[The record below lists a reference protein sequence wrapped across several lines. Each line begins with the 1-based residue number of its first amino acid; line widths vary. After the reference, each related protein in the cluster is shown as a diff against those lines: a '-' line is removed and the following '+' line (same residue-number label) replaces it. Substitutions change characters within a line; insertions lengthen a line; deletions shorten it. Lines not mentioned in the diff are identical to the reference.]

1 MRALAVL
8 VSLLALVA
16 SSCGRSP
23 EPVLYA
29 LAPRAAAGT
38 PSGACRAALRRP
50 GLPGYLD
57 RLPIVRRSTSERL
70 DLDGLE
76 RWAAPLESMVTST
89 LVEDLSQR
97 LPSCTIF
104 AEGGSISIGADVS
117 IELELQ
123 RFELGEQGLVEL
135 FAQVALLFPDT
146 DRAAVV
152 QRHALTARPAG
163 RDAQAIVA
171 ALSDLL
177 GQLSDHIAN
186 GILRHSGP
194 PVLGAGTR

>member
-1 MRALAVL
+1 VRIFAFL
-8 VSLLALVA
+8 VSVLALVG
-16 SSCGRSP
+16 SSCTRSP

-29 LAPRAAAGT
+29 LAPRAAAGM
-38 PSGACRAALRRP
+38 PSVPCRVALRRP
-50 GLPGYLD
+50 GLSRYLD
-57 RLPIVRRSTSERL
+57 RLPIVRRATSDRL

-76 RWAAPLESMVTST
+76 QWAAPLESMVTST

-104 AEGGSISIGADVS
+104 AEEGSISVRADVS
-117 IELELQ
+117 VELELQ
-123 RFELGEQGLVEL
+123 RFELSEQGLVEL

-146 DRAAVV
+146 DGATLVE
-152 QRHALTARPAG
+152 RHALTKRPAS

-177 GQLSDHIAN
+177 GELSDRIAKDIV
-186 GILRHSGP
+186 GHPRPTALD
-194 PVLGAGTR
+194 AGTR